1 MRRATTANASL
12 LAADSLTHLKIV
24 ATSLTAAILI
34 VWLAI
39 ATHL

>member
-1 MRRATTANASL
+1 MRRPANASL

-24 ATSLTAAILI
+24 STSLTAAIFI

>member
-1 MRRATTANASL
+1 MRRPANANASL

-24 ATSLTAAILI
+24 STSLTAAIFI